1 MLKIEKDLHLLH
13 KMIITDK
20 SVAENR
26 QSVEDDKAIWC
37 DLGPLMINNS
47 VAKNDLHIHQDDTKL
62 TNLLLIIENDLH
74 ISCRWPWD
82 DDI

>member
-1 MLKIEKDLHLLH
+1 MLKIEKDLHLLQ

-20 SVAENR
+20 SVAENS

-62 TNLLLIIENDLH
+62 TNLFLNI
-74 ISCRWPWD
+74 
-82 DDI
+82 